1 MSIVLVVQSFPKLS
15 ETFIFRKFA
24 GLLRKGWDVH
34 VVCNESDVAEWLH
47 FVEGVHRGD
56 AENVEGKPSASQRSE
71 SRRSRV
77 HTGWP
82 HTPHW
87 LAGMLIP
94 FAMIHCLA
102 KNPAGTIRYLRLGW
116 KQSGIGVLKKLYTDR
131 PIICLNPDV
140 VHFEFGALAVGRMHL
155 KELLQCRIVVSFRGY
170 DLNFT
175 GLAAGR
181 NSSFAST
188 GLTGPIQENRV
199 TAAGPILENRVTAVG
214 PIQEN
219 RATAVGSMQ
228 ENRVTVAGPIQE
240 NRGTAAGPILENR
253 GTAAGPI
260 LENRATAAGPILE
273 NRATTAGPILENR
286 VTAAGPIQE
295 NRVTAVGPILENR
308 VTGDGAKYY
317 HDVWDK
323 ADVIHLLGNDLWR
336 RAQERGCPPAK
347 RHVLIPPAIDPE
359 MFNPGDRSHQ
369 GVAGTTERPVRILS
383 VGRLEWKKGY
393 EYALRAVRQLVDRGV
408 SVEYHIVGSGAYLE
422 ALTFARYEM
431 GLEQVVHFDGALS
444 PDIVRDKMNW
454 ADLLL
459 HAAVSEG
466 FCNAVM
472 EAQAMKLPV
481 VCSDAGGLPE
491 NVVDG
496 VTGFVVVRR
505 NPDALAEKIE
515 ILARDAGLRQRM
527 GEAGRERV
535 RRFFRIENQIAA
547 FEEMYRQV
555 ERLAGVAQFSNPAAS
570 GQTEEYV
577 IPGLSR
583 QPSTNEAQ

>member
-199 TAAGPILENRVTAVG
+199 TAAGPILENRVTAV
-214 PIQEN
+214 
-219 RATAVGSMQ
+219 
-228 ENRVTVAGPIQE
+228 
-240 NRGTAAGPILENR
+240 
-253 GTAAGPI
+253 
-260 LENRATAAGPILE
+260 
-273 NRATTAGPILENR
+273 
-286 VTAAGPIQE
+286 GPIQE